1 MKQGRFVV
9 VSVCW
14 LVVPCVAFGQA
25 TTKTEVGS
33 DGRTYHV
40 TENTWQQ
47 SVPYVDYETRTE
59 KVYQPQLTSEV
70 QTYQQTYAVPVTE
83 YRMVSRLRGWW
94 NPLTPPYWTHELKPV
109 TRWDYRA
116 ASVQVPVSKTAWV
129 EATRTVQVP
138 VTKYRTESQTLI
150 TKAPV
155 FGPATTNG
163 LDSLA
168 PQAVTPMVAARPA
181 DGRYGSEK
189 YTSDIPRNPSL
200 LR

>member
-1 MKQGRFVV
+1 MEQGRFVLIV
-9 VSVCW
+9 GACW
-14 LVVPCVAFGQA
+14 FVASGNTFGQSA
-25 TTKTEVGS
+25 TRTEVV
-33 DGRTYHV
+33 DGKTFQV

-59 KVYQPQLTSEV
+59 RVLQPQLTSEV
-70 QTYQQTYAVPVTE
+70 QTFQQTYAVPVTE

-94 NPLTPPYWTHELKPV
+94 NPFTPPYWTHELKPV

-116 ASVQVPVSKTAWV
+116 ASVQVPVSRTAWV
-129 EATRTVQVP
+129 ESTRTVQVP

-150 TKAPV
+150 TKAPINV
-155 FGPATTNG
+155 PTSNG

-168 PQAVTPMVAARPA
+168 PQGSTPMVAARSV
-181 DGRYGSEK
+181 DNRYGSQQI
-189 YTSDIPRNPSL
+189 TSDPPRGPSQ